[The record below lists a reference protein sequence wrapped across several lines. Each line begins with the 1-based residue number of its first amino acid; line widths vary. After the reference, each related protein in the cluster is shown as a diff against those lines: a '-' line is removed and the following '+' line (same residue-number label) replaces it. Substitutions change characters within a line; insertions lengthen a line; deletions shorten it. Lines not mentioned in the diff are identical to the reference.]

1 MPKSKKKPGTF
12 RIPVMRENFGE
23 FLGIFGKM
31 IRSVMR
37 HDGKTSFAASSSA
50 DSDVAHRWIQASSS
64 VGHY

>member
-1 MPKSKKKPGTF
+1 
-12 RIPVMRENFGE
+12 MRENFGE
-23 FLGIFGKM
+23 FLGISGKM
-31 IRSVMR
+31 IRSVTR